1 MRGDGTNDNVLETHL
16 EQLPATH
23 DDDDD
28 AGNAW
33 SRRFKDIVAWKAYKT
48 WAYTRARVR
57 IGFVRIERG
66 RDKHKSC

>member
-23 DDDDD
+23 DDDD

-33 SRRFKDIVAWKAYKT
+33 SRRF
-48 WAYTRARVR
+48 
-57 IGFVRIERG
+57 
-66 RDKHKSC
+66 

>member
-33 SRRFKDIVAWKAYKT
+33 SRRF
-48 WAYTRARVR
+48 
-57 IGFVRIERG
+57 
-66 RDKHKSC
+66 